1 MVAEVYQALTA
12 GRSAI
17 DSLKMLSQYAN
28 EVKDVQKRG
37 EFMRII
43 GESSVELA
51 ETQIRLAEQMRVND
65 ELKEEIKALKNELE
79 NIQNPEMQFVWK
91 GGLYYREDGDGPFC
105 TACYDSDRK
114 SIRVSEAPSMVRSI
128 GSHRYRCNVCKAV
141 YS

>member
-17 DSLKMLSQYAN
+17 DSLKMLSQYAG
-28 EVKDVQKRG
+28 EVKDIQKRG

-43 GESSVELA
+43 GESSIELA

-65 ELKEEIKALKNELE
+65 ELEEEIKTLKKEIE
-79 NIQNPEMQFVWK
+79 NLQNPETQLVLK
-91 GGLYYREDGDGPFC
+91 DGLYYRDDEDGPFC
-105 TACYDSDRK
+105 TACYDSKGK
-114 SIRVSEAPSMVRSI
+114 SIRVSAMPQAMNAL
-128 GSHRYRCNVCKAV
+128 GRYRCNVCKAV